1 MAARSVAGM
10 FERELEALGFEKTG
24 DLIKIVPPDLFAE
37 LCQQSVQHLQRQRSG
52 VDCHAIFQSF
62 QAVGVHISEDELRKI
77 IRGMTALFRHHS
89 QRRPDFSIVLRTL
102 IGMNTTRSF
111 TAAKYNVTCEE
122 LLSML
127 ISKLPKQI
135 LQVIRHV
142 WNEEGKH
149 LCELQKSRDLL
160 PSGELVDFHWKIGM
174 AVSSD
179 SCRSLNHPYVT
190 VELKVADYSGQ
201 ITSKI
206 LELTIPEF
214 KNFHKQFKEMSAVLE
229 TV

>member
-77 IRGMTALFRHHS
+77 IRGMTALFS
-89 QRRPDFSIVLRTL
+89 
-102 IGMNTTRSF
+102 

>member
-1 MAARSVAGM
+1 MAARLEAGM
-10 FERELEALGFEKTG
+10 FERELEAFGFEKTG

-37 LCQQSVQHLQRQRSG
+37 LCQQSVQHLQKQRSG
-52 VDCHAIFQSF
+52 VDSQAIFQSF
-62 QAVGVHISEDELRKI
+62 QAAGVQISEDELRKI
-77 IRGMTALFRHHS
+77 IRGVTALFS
-89 QRRPDFSIVLRTL
+89 
-102 IGMNTTRSF
+102 

-122 LLSML
+122 LLSRL

-142 WNEEGKH
+142 WNEEGRR
-149 LCELQKSRDLL
+149 LTELKKSRDLL
-160 PSGELVDFHWKIGM
+160 PSGELVDFQWKIGM

-190 VELKVADYSGQ
+190 VELKVSDYSGQ

-206 LELTIPEF
+206 FELTIPEF
-214 KNFHKQFKEMSAVLE
+214 QNFYKQFKDMSAVLE

>member
-10 FERELEALGFEKTG
+10 FERELEALGKKQGFEKTG

-37 LCQQSVQHLQRQRSG
+37 L
-52 VDCHAIFQSF
+52 SF

-77 IRGMTALFRHHS
+77 IRGMTALFS
-89 QRRPDFSIVLRTL
+89 
-102 IGMNTTRSF
+102 

>member
-1 MAARSVAGM
+1 M
-10 FERELEALGFEKTG
+10 FDRELEAFGFEKTD

-52 VDCHAIFQSF
+52 VDCQVIFQSF
-62 QAVGVHISEDELRKI
+62 QAAGVLISEDELRKI
-77 IRGMTALFRHHS
+77 IRWITTLFS
-89 QRRPDFSIVLRTL
+89 
-102 IGMNTTRSF
+102 

-122 LLSML
+122 LLSRL

-142 WNEEGKH
+142 WNEEGKR
-149 LCELQKSRDLL
+149 LSELEKSRDLL
-160 PSGELVDFHWKIGM
+160 PSGELVDFQWKIGM

-190 VELKVADYSGQ
+190 IELKVADYSGQ
-201 ITSKI
+201 ITSKVF
-206 LELTIPEF
+206 ELTIPEF
-214 KNFHKQFKEMSAVLE
+214 QNFHKQVKEMSSVLE